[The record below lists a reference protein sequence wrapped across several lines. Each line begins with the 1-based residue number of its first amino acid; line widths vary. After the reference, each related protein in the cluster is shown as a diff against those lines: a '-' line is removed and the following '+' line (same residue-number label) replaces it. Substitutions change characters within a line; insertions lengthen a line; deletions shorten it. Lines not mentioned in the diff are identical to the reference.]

1 LEFRILGP
9 LAATDGVRELTPPRP
24 KSRAL
29 LALLLLR
36 AGQVVSPDEA
46 LNALWGERPPPAAR
60 NALQGHVA
68 ALRKLLGS
76 DRIETRGGGYAL
88 QLEEDELDL
97 HRFEQLLTDAQDRD
111 PLEKAEALAHALAL
125 FRGAPLEDFRYDS
138 FASGEAARIEEL
150 RLFALEEWMDAQ
162 LALGRHARLV
172 SRLDQLVSEEPLRE
186 RLRGQQMLA
195 LYRSGRQAEALEAYR
210 RARHT
215 FRDELGVDP
224 GPALQRLHREI
235 LNQDP
240 ELEPPEA
247 VPEPSGRIPTP
258 PTPMIGRAREL
269 AEAHDLLLR
278 PDVRLVTLTGPG
290 GIGKTRIALEV
301 ARAALH
307 HFPEGTFFVPLA
319 ALAGPTF
326 VLPTIAQAIGVEAST
341 PPALEQALARF
352 AAREALI
359 VLDNFEHLIA
369 AAPELGRALGAG
381 PALKLLVTSRQAL
394 RLDGEHLYRVPALDA
409 DPATALFLDRAQAV
423 RLDLARGEE
432 TVTTVAEICR
442 RLDYLPLAIELAAAR
457 TPLFSPQD
465 LLARIGERFE
475 LLTGASRHHPA
486 RQQTLRRTL
495 EWSYDL
501 LDSGEKRLLSRL
513 AVFAGGWTVDAA
525 SDVCGEGDEVID
537 RLSSLVDKSL
547 LYVDPA
553 EVEPRQGMLDT
564 IHAFAAERLAESD
577 EAAELQRHHAAY
589 FLKLAEEAEA
599 NWRGSDQERLE
610 RLEREHDNL
619 RAALA
624 WSVDSDPDGALR
636 LVAALSDF
644 WIARGHLQEGRRLL
658 DRALGAVSGRTATR
672 AKALLGSCGLDFR
685 AGSNVAAA
693 ALAEESLTIYRE
705 VGEGDGAGRSLHLL
719 GVLAWVRGET
729 SRSARLLDESLAV
742 AGEGGFEA
750 IRASALHSLGILR
763 WFQGDDRAADSLIR
777 QSLAVL
783 RDVGT
788 SERSMTS
795 PTNLVVMTAP
805 WPERDGVRVVIEDT
819 IVMFRTI
826 TPAAAVGY
834 ALGNLGNLARAAGD
848 AGLAEA
854 LLRESVC
861 AFEAIGDDV
870 GRAQELGLLGNLAA
884 AERDSRAAA
893 ELLAES
899 LEIRRRI
906 GETRAIGNVLGVLGN
921 LAVAQGD
928 HETAAALLAESQA
941 VWEETGDR
949 PAKSTN
955 LTNLGNLAVATGEL
969 ERAVSLWEEAIEL
982 LRACQQERWI
992 PWHLVDLGQ
1001 IFGFLGDA
1009 DRARNVVNEAL
1020 DEFRRMSEGRG
1031 VDHALE
1037 ALGLLDTEQP

>member
-1 LEFRILGP
+1 MEFRILGP
-9 LAATDGVRELTPPRP
+9 LAAIDGSRELTPPRP

-46 LNALWGERPPPAAR
+46 LNALWGDRPPPAAR

-76 DRIETRGGGYAL
+76 DRIETRGGGYTL
-88 QLEEDELDL
+88 KLEEDELDL
-97 HRFEQLLTDAQDRD
+97 HRFEHLLTDAQDRD
-111 PLEKAEALAHALAL
+111 PLEKAEALAYALAL
-125 FRGAPLEDFRYDS
+125 FRGAPLEEFRYDS
-138 FASGEAARIEEL
+138 FASGEAARIDEL
-150 RLFALEEWMDAQ
+150 RLFALEEWIGAQ

-172 SRLDQLVSEEPLRE
+172 SRLEQLVSEEPLRE
-186 RLRGQQMLA
+186 RLQAQQMLA
-195 LYRSGRQAEALEAYR
+195 LYRTGRQADALEAYR
-210 RARHT
+210 RARKT
-215 FRDELGVDP
+215 FDEELGVEP
-224 GPALQRLHREI
+224 GSALQRLHRQI

-240 ELEPPEA
+240 QLEPPEA

-269 AEAHDLLLR
+269 DEVRDLLLR
-278 PDVRLVTLTGPG
+278 GDVRLVTLTGSG

-307 HFPEGTFFVPLA
+307 HFPGGTFFVSLA
-319 ALAGPTF
+319 AVADPTF
-326 VLPTIAQAIGVEAST
+326 VLPTIAQAVGVEAST
-341 PPALEQALARF
+341 PAALEQALARF

-359 VLDNFEHLIA
+359 VLDNFEHLIG
-369 AAPELGRALGAG
+369 AAPELGRILDARA
-381 PALKLLVTSRQAL
+381 ALKLLVTSRQAL
-394 RLDGEHLYRVPALDA
+394 RLDGEHLYRVPSLDA

-475 LLTGASRHHPA
+475 LLTGASPHHPA

-501 LDSGEKRLLSRL
+501 LDPGEKRLLSQL
-513 AVFAGGWTVDAA
+513 AVFAGGWAVDAA
-525 SDVCGEGDEVID
+525 SEICGEGDEVID

-547 LYVDPA
+547 VYVEPA
-553 EVEPRQGMLDT
+553 DVEPRQGMLDT
-564 IHAFAAERLAESD
+564 IHAFAAERLGASD
-577 EAAELQRHHAAY
+577 EAEELRRRHATYFVKFAED
-589 FLKLAEEAEA
+589 AEA
-599 NWRGSDQERLE
+599 NWRGSEREWLE

-619 RAALA
+619 RAALT
-624 WSVDSDPDGALR
+624 WSVNADPEAALR

-644 WIARGHLQEGRRLL
+644 WIARGHLLEGRRSL
-658 DRALGAVSGRTATR
+658 DRALGAASGRTAAR

-685 AGSNVAAA
+685 AGGNAAAA

-705 VGEGDGAGRSLHLL
+705 VGDGEGVGRSLHLL
-719 GVLAWVRGET
+719 GILAWVRGQTE
-729 SRSARLLDESLAV
+729 RSAQLFDASLAV
-742 AGEGGFEA
+742 AGEGNLEA
-750 IRASALHSLGILR
+750 IRASALHSLGVVR
-763 WFQGDDRAADSLIR
+763 WFQGDNRAARGHIR

-783 RDVGT
+783 RELGA
-788 SERSMTS
+788 SESSMSS
-795 PTNLVVMTAP
+795 PMNLVVMTAP
-805 WPERDGVRVVIEDT
+805 WPGHDGVRVVIEDT

-826 TPAAAVGY
+826 TPPAAVGY

-848 AGLAEA
+848 AVLAET
-854 LLRESVC
+854 LLREGVS
-861 AFEAIGDDV
+861 AFEAIEDEV
-870 GRAQELGLLGNLAA
+870 GRAQELGALGNLAA
-884 AERDSRAAA
+884 SEGNLAFAA

-906 GETRAIGNVLGVLGN
+906 GETRAIGNVLGALGN

-928 HETAAALLAESQA
+928 HEAAAAFLDESHA
-941 VWEETGDR
+941 VWEKTGDR
-949 PAKSTN
+949 PAMSTN

-969 ERAVSLWEEAIEL
+969 EPAVSLWKQAIEL
-982 LRACQQERWI
+982 LRDCQQERWI
-992 PWHLVDLGQ
+992 PWHRVDLGQ
-1001 IFGFLGDA
+1001 ILGFIGDV
-1009 DRARNVVNEAL
+1009 DRGRNLVTEAL
-1020 DEFRRMSEGRG
+1020 AEFRRMSEGRG
-1031 VDHALE
+1031 VDHALG
-1037 ALGLLDTEQP
+1037 ALSRLEGRRA